1 MISLLR
7 EVRIQQKGCGVA
19 GSDATSMSQ
28 PAVMLICVPNL
39 LLLRKL
45 QPFPNQSE
53 GHG

>member
-1 MISLLR
+1 MVSLLR
-7 EVRIQQKGCGVA
+7 EVRIQQKGRGIM
-19 GSDATSMSQ
+19 GSNDASMFQ
-28 PAVMLICVPNL
+28 PAIMVICVPNL